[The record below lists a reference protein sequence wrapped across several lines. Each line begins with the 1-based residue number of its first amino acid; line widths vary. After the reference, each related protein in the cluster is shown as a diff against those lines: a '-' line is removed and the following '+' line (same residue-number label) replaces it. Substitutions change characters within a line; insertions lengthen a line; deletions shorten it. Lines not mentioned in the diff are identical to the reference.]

1 VVVYDSVGDT
11 SDVVGPAAMLAQLLV
26 DLDLA
31 PEVGRLAGGFQAFKE
46 LQGAHEVMAHEVMTK
61 GSRASAVGYS
71 CEPRPDSAF
80 SSKSQA
86 SRAVTP
92 AARTSDDVLLL
103 DRMHSLELSVSSRG
117 PNGQR
122 RRPNSASAKWKVSID
137 EPGEV
142 LPAKVLPGL
151 YLGNK
156 EHAANRQTLR
166 KIGIT
171 HILVGM
177 SLTLSLSLS
186 LFLSLSLSLSLTH
199 THTLTHSL
207 TLSLSLS
214 HTHTYIYTYIHTY
227 TRTYI
232 HTHNT

>member
-92 AARTSDDVLLL
+92 AARGSDDVLLL

-122 RRPNSASAKWKVSID
+122 RRPNSANAKWKVSID

-177 SLTLSLSLS
+177 SLTHTHTLSLSLA
-186 LFLSLSLSLSLTH
+186 LSLSHTH
-199 THTLTHSL
+199 THSLTHSL